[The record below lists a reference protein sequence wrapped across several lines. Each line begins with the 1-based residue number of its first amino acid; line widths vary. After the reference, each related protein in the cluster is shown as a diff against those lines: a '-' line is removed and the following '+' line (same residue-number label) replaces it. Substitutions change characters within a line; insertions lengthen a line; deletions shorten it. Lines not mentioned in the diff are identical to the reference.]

1 MLDFNS
7 TIKKL
12 LTRSDIRQSLSDKN
26 FDYIYN
32 FLALQQNPDL
42 VSRVSEVFL
51 YKLDINPLNYLT
63 HTPEYFLYD
72 SDLVKSFE
80 VPDTVLNI
88 RAFSFYGCK
97 YLTNIQLPSHIK
109 VIGDEAFSGCE
120 SLQSI
125 VIPDTIET
133 IGSRAFSECTNLK
146 NITIGSSIKKVRSYC
161 FGGCPNLEVITFNG
175 TKKDFK
181 KVFASIKLWIS
192 KPVTIKCVDDTFVE
206 EVTKG

>member
-7 TIKKL
+7 IIKKL
-12 LTRSDIRQSLSDKN
+12 FTRSDVRQCLSDKN
-26 FDYIYN
+26 FDYLYN
-32 FLALQQNPDL
+32 FLQLQQDAHL
-42 VSRVSEVFL
+42 ISRVSEILL
-51 YKLDINPLNYLT
+51 YKLDTNPLENMSY
-63 HTPEYFLYD
+63 TPEYFLYD

-80 VPDTVLNI
+80 IPDTVLNI

-109 VIGDEAFSGCE
+109 VIGDEAFSGCD

-125 VIPDTIET
+125 IIPDTIET

-161 FGGCPNLEVITFNG
+161 FAGCPNLEVITFNG

-192 KPVTIKCVDDTFVE
+192 KPLTIKCVDDTFVQE
-206 EVTKG
+206 